1 MTRWHVYIVRCTDDT
16 LYTGIARDV
25 ERRVD
30 EHNTSNLLAASYT
43 RSRRPVTLVYRE
55 PAATRSAASKRE
67 YELKQMTRREKDAL
81 IAQNP
86 SGVRRKALGVKPS
99 AVSRRRQAESVI
111 TFESGDCE

>member
-16 LYTGIARDV
+16 LYTGITRDV

-30 EHNTSNLLAASYT
+30 EHNTSNALAASYT

-81 IAQNP
+81 VARAK
-86 SGVRRKALGVKPS
+86 GGRRKTPLRSKG
-99 AVSRRRQAESVI
+99 
-111 TFESGDCE
+111 